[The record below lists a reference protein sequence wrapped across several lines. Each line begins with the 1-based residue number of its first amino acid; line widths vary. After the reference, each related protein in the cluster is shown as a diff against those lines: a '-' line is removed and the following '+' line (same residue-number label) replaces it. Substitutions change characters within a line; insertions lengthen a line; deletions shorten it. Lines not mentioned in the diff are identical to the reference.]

1 MTSDIVG
8 TLQRLAAGMV
18 VPLGGDRAA
27 VVDADLAERF
37 RPGDHLLLLRE
48 HGELLLVPAVL
59 KGEIDR
65 MVERAHGAFR
75 ELGRQTDGAI
85 LTFFDAFAANLE
97 EQTAWD
103 AITAANRED
112 CERARNARRST
123 TRLVATERARRDMI
137 EGLRVWRDRA
147 PMRGRTLERVAHAGL
162 TIEQQGAPLG
172 VVGFVFEGRPN
183 VLADAVGV
191 LRDGNTAVL
200 RIGGDAL
207 GTARALMRQALQ
219 PALERAG
226 LPAGSVVMIDRAE
239 REAAWALFSNPN
251 LSLAVARGSG
261 AAVARLGSIARQAGI
276 PASLHGTGGAWMVAD
291 MSADVQR
298 FRSAV
303 RNSLDRKVCNTL
315 NVCCIP
321 EARIDDLVPAF
332 LDVLE
337 DLGRELGHGC
347 KLHVVDGDPRVVP
360 SQWLDAEIDIRRSDG
375 DRREARVGVVAEAE
389 LGREWEWDA
398 TPEVTLKIVDDLEHA
413 IRLFNSYSPRFVA
426 SLISR
431 DPDAHRRFHDS
442 VEAPFVGDGFT
453 RWVDGQYALGRPELG
468 LSNWETGRMLAR
480 SAILSGDS
488 IYTVRSRAIQTDLDL
503 HR

>member
-1 MTSDIVG
+1 MTSDTEV

-27 VVDADLAERF
+27 VVDAELAERF

-59 KGEIDR
+59 KNEIDR
-65 MVERAHGAFR
+65 MVEQAHGDFR
-75 ELGRQTDGAI
+75 DLGRQANDAI
-85 LTFFDAFAANLE
+85 SAFFEAFAANLE
-97 EQTAWD
+97 NQSVWD
-103 AITAANRED
+103 AVAAANRED
-112 CERARNARRST
+112 CERARAAGRST

-137 EGLRVWRDRA
+137 DGLRVWRDRA
-147 PMRGRTLERVAHAGL
+147 PMRGRTLERVVHAGL

-207 GTARALMRQALQ
+207 GTARALMRYALH

-226 LPAGSVVMIDRAE
+226 LPTGSVVLIDRAE
-239 REAAWALFSNPN
+239 REAAWALFSNPI

-261 AAVARLGSIARQAGI
+261 AAVARLGSIARQTGI
-276 PASLHGTGGAWMVAD
+276 PASLHGTGGAWLVAD
-291 MSADVQR
+291 VSADVKR
-298 FRSAV
+298 FSASV

-321 EARIDDLVPAF
+321 KTRVDDLVPAF

-337 DLGRELGHGC
+337 HLGRELGHGC

-360 SQWLDAEIDIRRSDG
+360 SQWLDAEINIRRSDG
-375 DRREARVGVVAEAE
+375 DRREPRVGVVAETE

-468 LSNWETGRMLAR
+468 LSNWETGRLLAR

-488 IYTVRSRAIQTDLDL
+488 IYTVRSRAIQTDPDL